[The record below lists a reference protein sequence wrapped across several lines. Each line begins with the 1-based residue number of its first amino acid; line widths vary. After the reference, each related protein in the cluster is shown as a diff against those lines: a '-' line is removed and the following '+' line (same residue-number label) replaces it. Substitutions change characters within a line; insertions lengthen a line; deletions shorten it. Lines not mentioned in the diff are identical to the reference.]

1 MPKLRVV
8 RPCDANETAHAWRLA
23 LEIDDAPVA
32 LVLSRQKLP
41 VLPGTREKARD
52 GVARG
57 AYVLADSGGA
67 PEVVFLATGSEVSL
81 ALDAHRRL
89 EGEGRRSRVVS
100 MPCMSTFAAQDASY
114 RDAVLPPACGA
125 RVAVEAGV
133 SFGWERWVGE
143 RGVVL
148 AIDRYGASAPG
159 EKVLAEY
166 GFTVEGVLA
175 AARRAMA

>member
-1 MPKLRVV
+1 
-8 RPCDANETAHAWRLA
+8 
-23 LEIDDAPVA
+23 
-32 LVLSRQKLP
+32 
-41 VLPGTREKARD
+41 
-52 GVARG
+52 
-57 AYVLADSGGA
+57 
-67 PEVVFLATGSEVSL
+67 
-81 ALDAHRRL
+81 
-89 EGEGRRSRVVS
+89 
-100 MPCMSTFAAQDASY
+100 
-114 RDAVLPPACGA
+114 
-125 RVAVEAGV
+125 V